1 MKNHHLDLVR
11 VTEAGAIAA
20 SDWVGRGQKELADK
34 DATDSMRARLDNID
48 FSAVIAIGEGEKDK
62 SYGLFE
68 GEKLGLLSEEP
79 LQYDIAIDPIEG
91 TTPTAKGG
99 YEAISVIAMA
109 NANSFYKAKG
119 WYMDKIAVGP
129 EVVAAE
135 AEIGRPGLDNIPEM
149 NVRLVA
155 RALNKPIEHV
165 TVCVIDRER
174 TVPLVTRLRKLGC
187 RIKFIGDCD
196 VTACIATCMPDSGI
210 DMYWSIGGSPEAV
223 IAAAAMK
230 CMGGFLQCRD
240 VDENFVP
247 VDQNML
253 LIGDLVKG
261 DCIFS
266 ATGITDGQLLRGV
279 RYSSTGPITNS
290 IAMRSG
296 SGTIRQITTNHGN

>member
-1 MKNHHLDLVR
+1 VKNHHLDLVR

-155 RALNKPIEHV
+155 
-165 TVCVIDRER
+165 
-174 TVPLVTRLRKLGC
+174 KLGC